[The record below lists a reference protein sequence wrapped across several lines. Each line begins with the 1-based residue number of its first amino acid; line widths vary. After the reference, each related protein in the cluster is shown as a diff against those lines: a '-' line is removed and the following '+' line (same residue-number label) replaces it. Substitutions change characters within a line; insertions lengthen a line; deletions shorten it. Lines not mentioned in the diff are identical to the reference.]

1 LPLEVADAHRLMTGT
16 LLLIAVG
23 LTATTAR
30 LAGAAPLADL
40 MALAY
45 LCVATVTFGH
55 REAQQRTRK

>member
-1 LPLEVADAHRLMTGT
+1 MTGTSGT

-30 LAGAAPLADL
+30 VAGAAPLADV

-45 LCVATVTFGH
+45 LFVATINFG
-55 REAQQRTRK
+55 EPKKLRTRN